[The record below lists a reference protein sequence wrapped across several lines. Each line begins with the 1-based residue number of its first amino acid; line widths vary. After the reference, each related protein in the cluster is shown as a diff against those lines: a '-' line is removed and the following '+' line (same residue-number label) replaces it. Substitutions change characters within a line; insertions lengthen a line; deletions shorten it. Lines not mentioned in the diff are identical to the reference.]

1 MSFVSLWF
9 VSLARPQDCILE
21 YILPT
26 KPKRASDQCDCL
38 LFTVYCSLKKASHL
52 PRIYELAIIRTDIY
66 HGFFG
71 RNRR

>member
-26 KPKRASDQCDCL
+26 KPKRAYRRAKTPGATCF
-38 LFTVYCSLKKASHL
+38 FTLVTDHL
-52 PRIYELAIIRTDIY
+52 
-66 HGFFG
+66 
-71 RNRR
+71 